1 LIKGTAL
8 DFAAVIVIQVLY
20 AIASLALISVGL
32 AVIFGMMRVI
42 NFAHGE
48 FLMMGGYTVILST
61 HAGINRWVSMLV
73 LAPLVVGLVGMLV
86 EWLIIRHLYGRVIE
100 TVLATWGLS
109 LFLMGLATVTV
120 GFYQEGI
127 LPPFGPVRIGA
138 YKEGGYTFFVIGV
151 TALILIGV
159 YALMRYT
166 WFGLIARGTMQN
178 ADMAAALGT
187 DTRKV
192 YALTFGFG
200 AALSGLAGAIMAPIS
215 GVVPVVGMTYIAKAF
230 ITVISGGATV
240 LAGTVSAA
248 SLLGLVNQAVTFV
261 TTPVIGE
268 VALLASAIV
277 LLRILPTGITGRFFR
292 RGL

>member
-1 LIKGTAL
+1 MIKGTAL

-86 EWLIIRHLYGRVIE
+86 EWLIIRHLYGRGIE